1 GYTRFESIYFN
12 GSVPLADTVFVTV
25 SADSV
30 RLAIPMSE
38 VDRARKENGN
48 EPLYFHGNNG
58 VFFTDHISTDNE
70 GDSMRVNLKGIMFL
84 K

>member
-1 GYTRFESIYFN
+1 
-12 GSVPLADTVFVTV
+12 
-25 SADSV
+25 
-30 RLAIPMSE
+30 
-38 VDRARKENGN
+38 
-48 EPLYFHGNNG
+48 